1 MVIPA
6 IDFIDETFTNGVLN
20 KRELDPAIRVAVGLA
35 KNTLN
40 RYYEKTDMTEK
51 YRIVMS
57 V

>member
-40 RYYEKTDMTEK
+40 RYYEKTNMSEK

>member
-40 RYYEKTDMTEK
+40 RYYEETDMSEK

>member
-40 RYYEKTDMTEK
+40 RYYEKTDMSEK